1 MKKHKFA
8 CSEMQIAH
16 WIIIGSNRTVHYTSG
31 SLAMSPSRPMTFF
44 AMLAPVSSLNNANH
58 KVMSLYTGIRWNAKL
73 VKQSKTSP
81 SSDVSTWLKVL
92 AACRP
97 TFCERQWPDKILT
110 NSNESYRFHHAIDF
124 RKPSIVS
131 CSLTF
136 IFSHYFIIHPISYW
150 IWAPPKVAG

>member
-1 MKKHKFA
+1 MKKHKNA

-16 WIIIGSNRTVHYTSG
+16 WIMFWIKSDRSWHFWVPGHVTKSAHDLLRH
-31 SLAMSPSRPMTFF
+31 
-44 AMLAPVSSLNNANH
+44 VSAGFLLEQCKSQ
-58 KVMSLYTGIRWNAKL
+58 VISLYAGIRW
-73 VKQSKTSP
+73 KTSP

-97 TFCERQWPDKILT
+97 TYCEFQWPEEILT
-110 NSNESYRFHHAIDF
+110 NSNESYSIHHAIDF